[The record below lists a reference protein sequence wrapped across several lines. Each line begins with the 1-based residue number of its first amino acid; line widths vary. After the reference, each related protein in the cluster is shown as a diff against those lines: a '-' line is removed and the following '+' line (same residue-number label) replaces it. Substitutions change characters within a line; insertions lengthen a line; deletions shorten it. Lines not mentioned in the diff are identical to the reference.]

1 MDYTQQKQMSFE
13 YEYPRPA
20 LTVDC
25 IVFGLDNDELKVM
38 LIQRD
43 LEPFEGCWAL
53 PGGFVHV
60 DETLEE
66 AAYRE
71 LSEETGITNVFL
83 EQLYT
88 FGSVDR
94 DPRERIVSVAYYA
107 LVNLEG
113 HEIKAS
119 TDARNA
125 AWFSISDIPP
135 LAFDH
140 DKIYEM
146 ALARLKGKIRYQPI
160 GFELLP
166 RKFTLSQLQRVYE
179 LILEEKL
186 DKRNFRK
193 KILKMDILKELDEI
207 QQDVSHRA
215 ARLYRFNECKYNQM
229 VKKGFNFEI

>member
-1 MDYTQQKQMSFE
+1 MTFE
-13 YEYPRPA
+13 YKYPRAA

-25 IVFGLDNDELKVM
+25 IIFGLDKDGLKAM

-43 LEPFEGCWAL
+43 IEPFESRWAL
-53 PGGFVHV
+53 PGGFVHI

-66 AAYRE
+66 AARRE
-71 LSEETGITNVFL
+71 LSEETGIRDVFL

-88 FGSVDR
+88 FGDVNR
-94 DPRERIVSVAYYA
+94 DPRERVVTVAYYA
-107 LVNLEG
+107 LINLEG

-119 TDARNA
+119 SDARNA
-125 AWFSISDIPP
+125 AWFSITDTPA

-140 DKIYEM
+140 ELIFET
-146 ALARLKGKIRYQPI
+146 ALQRLKGKIRYQPI

-166 RKFTLSQLQRVYE
+166 KKFTLSQLQTLYE
-179 LILEEKL
+179 LILEQPL

-193 KILKMDILKELDEI
+193 KILSMDILKELDEI

-215 ARLYRFNECKYNQM
+215 ARLYSFDEAKYRRM
-229 VKKGFNFEI
+229 AKKGFLFEI

>member
-1 MDYTQQKQMSFE
+1 MAFE

-60 DETLEE
+60 DETLED

-88 FGSVDR
+88 YGAVDR

-140 DKIYEM
+140 VEIYEM
-146 ALARLKGKIRYQPI
+146 ALTRLKGKIRYQPI

-193 KILKMDILKELDEI
+193 KILKMDMLEELDEI

-215 ARLYRFNECKYNQM
+215 ARLYRFNERKYNQM
-229 VKKGFNFEI
+229 VKKGFNFEL